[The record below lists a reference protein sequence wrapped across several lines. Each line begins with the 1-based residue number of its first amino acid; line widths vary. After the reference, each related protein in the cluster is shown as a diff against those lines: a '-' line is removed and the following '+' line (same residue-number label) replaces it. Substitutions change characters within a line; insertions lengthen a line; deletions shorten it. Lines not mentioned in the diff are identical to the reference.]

1 MPPLPG
7 GKRHQ
12 IPGGGGGLKLWFDWY
27 VMQNQNFIHSRTK
40 EYMDWHFSW
49 KSQVDIPLID
59 LCCICVHKLWKS
71 WSTCTVSLKFQGQP
85 FLPTLL
91 HPFILWSASDYW
103 YKNTLSTGYRFFW
116 HFEQKYGMYCFTCNW
131 YPIFQTCDNPDLMPM
146 QLWPKLISLWFLVTC
161 SVVLPLVTQ
170 LSITC

>member
-1 MPPLPG
+1 M
-7 GKRHQ
+7 
-12 IPGGGGGLKLWFDWY
+12 Y
-27 VMQNQNFIHSRTK
+27 
-40 EYMDWHFSW
+40 
-49 KSQVDIPLID
+49 
-59 LCCICVHKLWKS
+59 KLWKS

-91 HPFILWSASDYW
+91 HPFILWSASEYW

-116 HFEQKYGMYCFTCNW
+116 HYEQKYGMYCFTYW

-170 LSITC
+170 LFITCSLMCNYFETVKLWTVRQRGNINPLNICWVLDSILLSVLISLLQE